1 MSKELSQ
8 EMVLLS
14 YLLGLAKEVAPSSKE
29 ITLDNID
36 YGNVLSVIT
45 YYEVSI
51 VLYVQRLDKFVIIDT
66 INGKPI
72 DINIDDEEDI
82 KKNLKYYLLVIESS
96 PEVQKLISLNNDLA
110 DAEKQYRAKIKRINT
125 LEKTFVI
132 MTTILILSALVVS
145 IFVKH

>member
-29 ITLDNID
+29 ITLDNTD